1 MQLNMISGGDDGASI
16 DSENDAIMKRIL
28 PGNHTSILSPE
39 SYIGTNGR
47 KGYVHNPIFL
57 NKNPKPFTIPKD
69 QNQQVFLPPGKSFE
83 LPDMYA
89 ALRKIRN
96 HVYASQ
102 EDQDVKLFYTIY
114 TYSGGVNK
122 TTVVSDT

>member
-1 MQLNMISGGDDGASI
+1 
-16 DSENDAIMKRIL
+16 MKLIG
-28 PGNHTSILSPE
+28 PGNHTKILPPE
-39 SYIGTNGR
+39 SRIGPNVD
-47 KGYVHNPIFL
+47 KGSVHKPMFK
-57 NKNPKPFTIPKD
+57 NKNPKPFTITKD
-69 QNQQVFLPPGKSFE
+69 QKQKVCLPPGKSLE
-83 LPDMYA
+83 LPKGYA

-96 HVYASQ
+96 HVYTSQ

>member
-1 MQLNMISGGDDGASI
+1 MISGGDDGASI
-16 DSENDAIMKRIL
+16 ESEKDAIMKRIL
-28 PGNHTSILSPE
+28 PGNHTNIPPPE
-39 SYIGTNGR
+39 SRIGPNGK

-69 QNQQVFLPPGKSFE
+69 QNHQVFLPPGKSLE
-83 LPDMYA
+83 LPEGYA

-96 HVYASQ
+96 HVYTSQ